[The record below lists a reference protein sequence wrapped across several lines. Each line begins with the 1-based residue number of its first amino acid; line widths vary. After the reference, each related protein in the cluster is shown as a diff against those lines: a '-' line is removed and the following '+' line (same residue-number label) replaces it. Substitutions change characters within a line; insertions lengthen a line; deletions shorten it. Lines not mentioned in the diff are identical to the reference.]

1 MSGAR
6 RRTITLA
13 TALSLAALPAL
24 GQAQSTRPAPA
35 SPPAQVAQPAR
46 DGVRLRGGIAL
57 VAGPYLPYGTTN
69 LQSTGGAAG
78 LAVRFGAQFN
88 HYVGLYVHSQNL
100 GGAIGAQSTSGT
112 VSGAVM
118 FHSQNALLASIT
130 IAHTVEMGAGPSLDV
145 LAFGNCDSASL
156 SCASGINTG
165 LGAHA
170 RFALLLG
177 GWNPS
182 GPRRF
187 GMSISADLH
196 PIKYVGQDGGL
207 LATVFG
213 LGLDWF

>member
-1 MSGAR
+1 MTRATHR
-6 RRTITLA
+6 ALA
-13 TALSLAALPAL
+13 VVSALALGLAANDSLAQSSQSAAQNTQPSQLP
-24 GQAQSTRPAPA
+24 
-35 SPPAQVAQPAR
+35 R
-46 DGVRLRGGIAL
+46 DGVRLRGGLAL
-57 VAGPYLPYGTTN
+57 VAGPYLPYGTSN

-88 HYVGLYVHSQNL
+88 HYVGLYLHSQNL

-130 IAHTVEMGAGPSLDV
+130 IAHTVELGAGPSLDV

-177 GWNPS
+177 GWNPP